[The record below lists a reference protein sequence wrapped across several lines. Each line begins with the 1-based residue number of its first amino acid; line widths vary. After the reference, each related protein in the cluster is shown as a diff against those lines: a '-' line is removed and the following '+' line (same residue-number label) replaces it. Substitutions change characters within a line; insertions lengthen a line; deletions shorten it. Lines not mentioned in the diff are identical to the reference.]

1 MRAVLRLVGKE
12 GQTNR
17 AAVDVGNPCA
27 ALYGA
32 IAMVQRKHAGVS
44 DCYVSSEPG
53 TDAGLADVPAISGK
67 DLAVDSE

>member
-17 AAVDVGNPCA
+17 AAVDVGDLCV

-53 TDAGLADVPAISGK
+53 TDAGLADVPAMADK
-67 DLAVDSE
+67 DFAGDSK